1 MIVETKVIWN
11 DKLSFIGTGESD
23 FTVPLDGEPSVGGEN
38 GGFKPMELIAIGLAG
53 CTAMDTISLLKKK
66 RQDVTAFQVHVHAEN
81 ATEYPKVFTTIVLKY
96 IIEGHNI
103 DPAAVERSIE
113 LSANKYCPAQAMLS
127 KACKIEQNY
136 SIIEVK

>member
-66 RQDVTAFQVHVHAEN
+66 RQDVTAFQVHVHADS
-81 ATEYPKVFTTIVLKY
+81 ATGIPESIYS
-96 IIEGHNI
+96 HNFKI
-103 DPAAVERSIE
+103 YHRRS
-113 LSANKYCPAQAMLS
+113 
-127 KACKIEQNY
+127 
-136 SIIEVK
+136 